1 VRVSD
6 IIGLQVKTESGD
18 KLGRVYDVRAELT
31 ERSLKVTGL
40 VVGRRGLMERLG
52 IDAPEA
58 SERIRTADDLRWSA
72 VVRLDRRGVVVRDG
86 SRPVR

>member
-1 VRVSD
+1 VRVSE
-6 IIGLQVKTESGD
+6 IIGLEVKTESGD
-18 KLGRVYDVRAELT
+18 KVGRVYDVRAELT
-31 ERSLKVTGL
+31 QRSLKVTGL

-58 SERIRTADDLRWSA
+58 SERVRTPDELPWSD

-86 SRPVR
+86 SEPER